1 MKKILSTKYSANA
14 FNVAMLVLRLGV
26 GVLMLKHGYEK
37 LTNFEDTAQNMPNL
51 FGMGL
56 KVSGVLIIFAEF
68 FCSLFLIIGLFTR
81 LSSIPLI
88 IAMLVALFKVHHGA
102 IFGNG
107 ETVTLYLAGY
117 VALLLLGPG
126 KISAD
131 NLLGK

>member
-1 MKKILSTKYSANA
+1 MKKILSIKYSAGA
-14 FNVAMLVLRLGV
+14 FNVAMLILRLAV
-26 GVLMLKHGYEK
+26 GALMLKHGYQK
-37 LTNFEDTAQNMPNL
+37 LTHFEETVQNMPNL

-68 FCSLFLIIGLFTR
+68 FCALFLIIGLFTR
-81 LSSIPLI
+81 LSAIPLI
-88 IAMLVALFKVHHGA
+88 IAMLVALFKVHHGE
-102 IFGNG
+102 IFGDG
-107 ETVTLYLAGY
+107 ETVALYLAGY